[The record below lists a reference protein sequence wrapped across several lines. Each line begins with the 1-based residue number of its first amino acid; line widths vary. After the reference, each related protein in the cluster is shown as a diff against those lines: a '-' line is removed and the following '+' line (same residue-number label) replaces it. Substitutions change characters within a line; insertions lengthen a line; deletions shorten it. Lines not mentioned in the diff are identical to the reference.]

1 MALTAIGLCGRALIK
16 LGATAIASFDD
27 GSAEAEVAA
36 ALYGPARDALLSAN
50 AWSFA
55 SVQAT
60 LPRLAEA
67 PVADY
72 ACAFQLPA
80 DFLRALGAGGGGR
93 GRGLSYRING
103 RTLLCDAAAVTLS
116 YIGRP
121 AEEDFPAFF
130 DQALIARL
138 AAEFCLPLTE
148 SSTRAEL
155 LAQLAE
161 AEFRRARQ
169 IDAQQ
174 DSQPG
179 FEDFTLI
186 DARA

>member
-1 MALTAIGLCGRALIK
+1 MALTAIGLCSRALIK

-27 GSAEAEVAA
+27 GSAEAEVAS
-36 ALYGPARDALLSAN
+36 ALYATTRDALLSAN

-55 SVQAT
+55 TRQVP
-60 LPRLAEA
+60 LPRLAEGPA
-67 PVADY
+67 ADY
-72 ACAFQLPA
+72 ARAFQLPA
-80 DFLRALGAGGGGR
+80 DFLRALAAGGGGR
-93 GRGLSYRING
+93 GRGLAYRIVG
-103 RTLLCDAAAVTLS
+103 RTLQADSDGVTLT

-121 AEEDFPAFF
+121 AEEEFPPFF
-130 DQALIARL
+130 DQVLIARL

-148 SSTRAEL
+148 SSSRAEA
-155 LAQLAE
+155 LAALAE
-161 AEFRRARQ
+161 AEFRRARL
-169 IDAQQ
+169 IDSQQ